1 MDQNQMSPEEAQQIE
16 QIARDY
22 FLQQT
27 GSQEGMESM
36 MGALAA
42 LVQEDGAKLVH
53 LGNVLFLLLVRGK
66 GVLEMHTIGS
76 EDSAQK
82 YAEDVVNLANY
93 VKNIGTKLLYTY
105 AESRVFDRIAKL
117 TELPIT
123 KTQTV
128 IDGKPMFIYALEF

>member
-22 FLQQT
+22 FMQET
-27 GSQEGMESM
+27 GSQEGTESM

-42 LVQEDGAKLVH
+42 LVQEEGAKLVH

-82 YAEDVVNLANY
+82 YADDIMQLAAY
-93 VKNIGTKLLYTY
+93 VRNIGAKLLYTY
-105 AESRVFDRIAKL
+105 TENRAFDRVARL
-117 TELPIT
+117 VDLPIV
-123 KTQTV
+123 KTQTE
-128 IDGKPMFIYALEF
+128 IDGKPVFIYALEF